1 MLKQAGATVKSA
13 PLPFGPGQE
22 GDREP
27 RASAKR
33 HSLAIMNLGVGQ
45 REREHDGR
53 QCLRP
58 DERQHGYDHQ
68 REAEPDRALYHGPTT
83 TATSAE
89 ANASFIYP
97 AP

>member
-53 QCLRP
+53 QCLGRTSAST
-58 DERQHGYDHQ
+58 G
-68 REAEPDRALYHGPTT
+68 TT
-83 TATSAE
+83 TSAKP
-89 ANASFIYP
+89 NP
-97 AP
+97 T

>member
-13 PLPFGPGQE
+13 PLPFDPDQE
-22 GDREP
+22 GNREP

-33 HSLAIMNLGVGQ
+33 HSLAIMNLGAGQ
-45 REREHDGR
+45 REREHYGR

-58 DERQHGYDHQ
+58 DKRQHGYDHQ
-68 REAEPDRALYHGPTT
+68 READRALYHGPTT